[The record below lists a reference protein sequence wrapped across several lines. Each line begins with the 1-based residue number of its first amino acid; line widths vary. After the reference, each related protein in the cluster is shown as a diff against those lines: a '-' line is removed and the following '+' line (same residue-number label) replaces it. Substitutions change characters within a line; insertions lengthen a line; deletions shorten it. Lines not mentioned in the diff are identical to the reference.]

1 MGMTLLLGGVAS
13 GKSRTA
19 TALAAGTGR
28 RVTLIATAEAL
39 DDEMV
44 ERIAR
49 HRAQRPATW
58 TVVEEPLALTA
69 AIERIAAPDVL
80 IVDCLTLWVSNLLG
94 DGATSDDEVLALAAA
109 AAKASASRDAP
120 TIVVSNEVGAGIVPA
135 NALARRYR
143 DLLGR
148 VNATLRGRGGHRGAD
163 GGRPGRD
170 TVGPDDDAGGAMTR
184 LAGLLADLPGPDV
197 ASRDAV
203 AARAATVLRPT
214 GALARLDEVAAWLAA
229 WQRTERPA
237 VERPHAIVFAAD
249 HGVAAA
255 GVSAYPAEVT
265 VAMLDALE
273 KGAATSAA
281 MARALGV
288 VLDVVDVGV
297 ARPTGD
303 LRIEPAMDADRFD
316 DAVGAGVEAVERAAA
331 AGADLLVFGEM
342 GIGNTTAAAAV
353 AATLYDEPAA
363 EWCGRGTGLD
373 DAGLARKVEAVEACR
388 ARVRAGTADP
398 IEILREAGGAEL
410 AAIAG
415 ATVAARRHSIPVV
428 LDGYVVT
435 AAVAPLASVRAD
447 ALDHVIAGHRS
458 AEPGHGRLLERLGLA
473 PLLTLELRL
482 GEGTGALAAVPL
494 VRLAAVGVVEVATF
508 QEWGLA

>member
-1 MGMTLLLGGVAS
+1 
-13 GKSRTA
+13 
-19 TALAAGTGR
+19 
-28 RVTLIATAEAL
+28 
-39 DDEMV
+39 
-44 ERIAR
+44 
-49 HRAQRPATW
+49 
-58 TVVEEPLALTA
+58 
-69 AIERIAAPDVL
+69 
-80 IVDCLTLWVSNLLG
+80 
-94 DGATSDDEVLALAAA
+94 
-109 AAKASASRDAP
+109 
-120 TIVVSNEVGAGIVPA
+120 
-135 NALARRYR
+135 
-143 DLLGR
+143 
-148 VNATLRGRGGHRGAD
+148 
-163 GGRPGRD
+163 
-170 TVGPDDDAGGAMTR
+170 MTR
-184 LAGLLADLPGPDV
+184 LADLLADLPGPDAV
-197 ASRDAV
+197 SRDAV

-288 VLDVVDVGV
+288 TLDVVDVGV

-303 LRIEPAMDADRFD
+303 LRIEQAMDAERFD
-316 DAVGAGVEAVERAAA
+316 DAVGAGIEAVERAAA
-331 AGADLLVFGEM
+331 GGADLLVFGEM

-363 EWCGRGTGLD
+363 DWCGRGTGLD

-388 ARVRAGTADP
+388 VRVRAGTNDP

-415 ATVAARRHSIPVV
+415 ATVAARRRSIPVV

-435 AAVAPLASVRAD
+435 AAVAPLASTRGD

-458 AEPGHGRLLERLGLA
+458 AEPGHGRLLDRIGLA
-473 PLLTLELRL
+473 PLLALELRL

-494 VRLAAVGVVEVATF
+494 VRLAAVGVTDVATF

>member
-1 MGMTLLLGGVAS
+1 
-13 GKSRTA
+13 
-19 TALAAGTGR
+19 
-28 RVTLIATAEAL
+28 
-39 DDEMV
+39 
-44 ERIAR
+44 
-49 HRAQRPATW
+49 
-58 TVVEEPLALTA
+58 
-69 AIERIAAPDVL
+69 
-80 IVDCLTLWVSNLLG
+80 
-94 DGATSDDEVLALAAA
+94 
-109 AAKASASRDAP
+109 
-120 TIVVSNEVGAGIVPA
+120 
-135 NALARRYR
+135 
-143 DLLGR
+143 
-148 VNATLRGRGGHRGAD
+148 
-163 GGRPGRD
+163 
-170 TVGPDDDAGGAMTR
+170 MTR

-203 AARAATVLRPT
+203 VARAATVLRPT

-303 LRIEPAMDADRFD
+303 LRIEPAMDAERFD

-363 EWCGRGTGLD
+363 AWCGRGTGLD

-388 ARVRAGTADP
+388 ARVRAATADP

-482 GEGTGALAAVPL
+482 GEGTGALAAVTL

>member
-1 MGMTLLLGGVAS
+1 M
-13 GKSRTA
+13 
-19 TALAAGTGR
+19 
-28 RVTLIATAEAL
+28 
-39 DDEMV
+39 
-44 ERIAR
+44 
-49 HRAQRPATW
+49 
-58 TVVEEPLALTA
+58 
-69 AIERIAAPDVL
+69 
-80 IVDCLTLWVSNLLG
+80 
-94 DGATSDDEVLALAAA
+94 
-109 AAKASASRDAP
+109 
-120 TIVVSNEVGAGIVPA
+120 
-135 NALARRYR
+135 
-143 DLLGR
+143 
-148 VNATLRGRGGHRGAD
+148 
-163 GGRPGRD
+163 
-170 TVGPDDDAGGAMTR
+170 
-184 LAGLLADLPGPDV
+184 
-197 ASRDAV
+197 
-203 AARAATVLRPT
+203 
-214 GALARLDEVAAWLAA
+214 
-229 WQRTERPA
+229 
-237 VERPHAIVFAAD
+237 
-249 HGVAAA
+249 
-255 GVSAYPAEVT
+255 SAYPAEVT

-303 LRIEPAMDADRFD
+303 LRIEPAMDAERFD
-316 DAVGAGVEAVERAAA
+316 DAVEAGVEAVERAAA

-363 EWCGRGTGLD
+363 AWCGRGTGLD

-388 ARVRAGTADP
+388 ARVRAGTGDP

-415 ATVAARRHSIPVV
+415 ATVAARRRSIPVV

-473 PLLTLELRL
+473 PLLDAGSAARARAPARWPPCRSCGSRRSASSRSRRSRSGAWRERARGPARGPPPAWIPRRRGVPDADPRARGDRGDRHGRL
-482 GEGTGALAAVPL
+482 H
-494 VRLAAVGVVEVATF
+494 RVVLGGRGRWSAS
-508 QEWGLA
+508 